1 MKTPHKFFRS
11 ILLSTT
17 LLIGSTIIGQEN
29 TPLIKDS
36 FENITSLKNYETTGE
51 STLSISQKH
60 HQFGDSSLQWKWD
73 GASSFGT
80 SKFSHLK
87 SADSPLKYGQHF
99 ANSPTLIFSIYNE
112 IAQDN
117 SIKIAYDEKDVE
129 QVSFELKLN
138 FTGWRTIWV
147 PFYEMQGTAP
157 KKRDAVAYDYFSV
170 STVNGESKGTIY
182 FDDIVFSQFQDDRHS
197 YPDVHVPFIKRDI
210 PKGKDHWMPLL
221 RDLKR
226 VQEVKTTVITP
237 TEQRDLKTIEQK
249 IDANFYVKP
258 KKKEDYLAKATKAYN
273 SLHLE
278 VKETVL
284 GLPLTFKIS
293 QVYFDK
299 KDPNRKKTMPIQVL
313 GGVLKK
319 LATYHQQSNSATEK
333 KAIAALFVNASNY
346 FLDQG
351 WQQGASGGTRHHIGY
366 NVRKLTDAFYM
377 MKNPL
382 KEAGL
387 LEEIGGSLRWIFNLG
402 KILGNEKEF
411 HANIDYLNTQSYY
424 HLMLIFMSD
433 NDAQK
438 VALLKAYSN
447 YMSITLA
454 QDTAIGVFKVDG
466 TSWHHGGHYPAYGLG
481 AFNSVTPVI
490 YTLSGTTFSISE
502 AGHKNFKKAFL
513 TTRLYSNSLDFGFG
527 LAGRHP
533 LEDNSFVSLK
543 DNYLDMAMSG
553 NPKGTEKIDKDVA
566 AAYLR
571 LWGKKDKKNSRLF
584 HDKNK
589 IDAEV
594 LMGYDVLPYAATA
607 IHRRGNWAA
616 FIKGYS
622 KYVWASEIY
631 VDENRYGRYPSNG
644 SIQLNSDK
652 GSIKSGFK
660 QEGWDWNRYPATTV
674 INLPLKELEPNTPLI
689 MFRSEESFA
698 GAVTLNNNGV
708 FGMILNESKGS
719 NADGAQRSI
728 GYAGKLKAYKSVFS
742 FDDKL
747 ICIGTGITSIDKEH
761 PVQTNLFQNYLV
773 NPSMKIASSA
783 DKNITALP
791 YNANLDTRRNWIIDA
806 YNNGYHILS
815 DSDIQIK
822 RAAQESYHNKYS
834 IKTGRMNRKGKGA
847 TITHGDF
854 ASSWIDHGMAPK
866 GASYQYVIYP
876 GLKKNAAKSFK
887 KMIKRD
893 HSYKILRADND
904 AHIVLDKNTNT
915 TGYSI
920 FKVGA
925 DFEDSILKNVSEPS
939 LLMIQKSKKSI
950 CISAVQPDLNLLA
963 VKDKTLRG
971 YSHPV
976 SLTITLKGSWKL
988 KDAVTNVSTK
998 QDGNNTII
1006 RLKCQHG
1013 FSTIMN
1019 LVKL

>member
-1 MKTPHKFFRS
+1 MKIPHKIFKS
-11 ILLSTT
+11 ILLSTS
-17 LLIGSTIIGQEN
+17 LLLGSTVIAQEN

-36 FENITSLKNYETTGE
+36 FENQETLKNYDTSGE
-51 STLSISQKH
+51 SNLSISQKH
-60 HQFGDSSLQWKWD
+60 HQFGTSSLQWEWQ
-73 GASSFGT
+73 GESSFGT

-87 SADSPLKYGQHF
+87 AADSPLKYGQHF
-99 ANSPTLIFSIYNE
+99 ANSPIVILSIYNE

-117 SIKIAYDEKDVE
+117 SIKIAYDEKGIE

-138 FTGWRTIWV
+138 FTGWRTLWV
-147 PFYEMQGTAP
+147 PFYEMQGNAP
-157 KKRDAVAYDYFSV
+157 KKTAAVAYDYFRV
-170 STVNGESKGTIY
+170 STVNGPSEGTIY

-197 YPDVHVPFIKRDI
+197 YPDTHVPFIKRDI
-210 PKGKDHWMPLL
+210 PIGKDHWMPLM

-226 VQEVKTTVITP
+226 VQNVQISEISS
-237 TEQRDLKTIEQK
+237 TEKLELKIIEQK

-258 KKKEDYLAKATKAYN
+258 KKNQDLLTKATRAYN
-273 SLHLE
+273 SLQLD
-278 VKETVL
+278 VQETVL

-293 QVYFDK
+293 QVYFSK
-299 KDPNRKKTMPIQVL
+299 QDPNRKKYLPIQEL
-313 GGVLKK
+313 GAVLKK
-319 LATYHQQSNSATEK
+319 LATYHQQSKSVSEK
-333 KAIAALFVNASNY
+333 EAIATLFINASKY

-351 WQQGASGGTRHHIGY
+351 WQEGASGGTRHHIGY

-377 MKNPL
+377 MKSPL

-387 LEEIGGSLRWIFNLG
+387 LNEIGTSLQWIFNLG
-402 KILGNEKEF
+402 KVLGNEEEF

-433 NDAQK
+433 NDAKK

-454 QDTAIGVFKVDG
+454 QDNAIGVFKVDG

-490 YTLSGTTFSISE
+490 YTLSGTDFSISE

-513 TTRLYSNSLDFGFG
+513 TTRLYSNLLDFGFG

-533 LEDNSFVSLK
+533 LEDNSFKSLK
-543 DNYLDMAMSG
+543 DNYLDMAFSG
-553 NPKGTEKIDKDVA
+553 NPEKTEKIDTEVA

-584 HDKNK
+584 QVKNN
-589 IDAEV
+589 IAPEV
-594 LMGYDVLPYAATA
+594 LTGYDILPYAATA
-607 IHRRGNWAA
+607 IHRRDNWAA

-644 SIQLNSDK
+644 SIQINSTK

-660 QEGWDWNRYPATTV
+660 QEGWDWNRYPGTTV
-674 INLPLKELEPNTPLI
+674 INLPLRDLEPNTPLI
-689 MFRSEESFA
+689 MFRSEETFA
-698 GAVTLNNNGV
+698 GAVSMDNNGV

-719 NADGAQRSI
+719 NADGPERKI
-728 GYAGKLKAYKSVFS
+728 GYPGKLKAYKSVFS
-742 FDDKL
+742 FDEKL
-747 ICIGTGITSIDKEH
+747 ICIGTGITSIDTEH
-761 PVQTNLFQNYLV
+761 PVQTNLFQNYLSD
-773 NPSMKIASSA
+773 PTLKIASS
-783 DKNITALP
+783 DNHNITALP
-791 YNANLDTRRNWIIDA
+791 YKATLDSRSNWVIDA

-815 DSDIQIK
+815 DNKLQLK
-822 RAAQESYHNKYS
+822 RAHQESYHNKYS

-854 ASSWIDHGMAPK
+854 ASSWINHGTAPK
-866 GASYQYVIYP
+866 EASYQYVIYP
-876 GLKKNAAKSFK
+876 GLTEDAAKSFRK
-887 KMIKRD
+887 KIRKD
-893 HSYKILRADND
+893 HSYKILRADNN

-920 FKVGA
+920 FKVAG

-939 LLMIQKSKKSI
+939 LLMVKKSKNQLR
-950 CISAVQPDLNLLA
+950 ISAVQPDLNLLD

-971 YSHPV
+971 YSQPV
-976 SLTITLKGSWKL
+976 QLTITLRGQWKL
-988 KDAVTNVSTK
+988 KGSVDNASVSHN
-998 QDGNNTII
+998 DNDTII
-1006 RLKCQHG
+1006 SLKFQHG

-1019 LVKL
+1019 LVKI